1 MPNDTGPFQI
11 RDFPIALREEIVR
24 EAKAQDQS
32 VSEFMVAICLAS
44 RAAGWSRAAV
54 PTANGMS
61 NGVTNNQGIEN
72 TDKVVSLVHAAC
84 ELAAADERLPD
95 YLRSS
100 FNRRLQEQQRAL
112 APSRQRRLPAPDLN
126 APPQAANPYS

>member
-44 RAAGWSRAAV
+44 RSAGWSRAAV

-61 NGVTNNQGIEN
+61 NGVTNKHGVEIVDRVA
-72 TDKVVSLVHAAC
+72 TLVHAAC
-84 ELAAADERLPD
+84 ELAAADERLPE
-95 YLRSS
+95 YLRAG

-112 APSRQRRLPAPDLN
+112 APARAPRQRRLPPPDDPLTAP
-126 APPQAANPYS
+126 